1 MNVRAVAGV
10 LVLTLLLAACG
21 STSNRSVQRAS
32 RPATPLCSDNQTR
45 FDTGGWK
52 TDFSRH
58 SVPLCQITSGG
69 PPRDGI
75 PPLDRPKFVSVAEA
89 SAWLKPK
96 EPVIQF
102 SLGSD
107 HRAYPLQ
114 ILIWH
119 EIANDV
125 VGGTPITVT
134 FCPLCD
140 TAIVFDRQ
148 LDGRVL
154 DFGTT
159 GNLRNSDL
167 VMWDRETESWWQ
179 QVGGEA
185 IVGQL
190 TGNHL
195 TMLPASILSW
205 RTFRDSFPAGR
216 VLSRD
221 TGFDRPYGANPY
233 LGYDRVDSP
242 PFLYEGPLDGRLP
255 PKERVVVVSMNG
267 ETVAYPF
274 PLLQKRRVVTDSV
287 GGMAIVVLF
296 QPGTTSALDQHS
308 IADSA
313 DVGATSVFQPIGD
326 GMALTVFWQDG
337 AFVDK
342 QTDSEWNL
350 LGHGVS
356 GPLAGKQLPPVI
368 HTDTFWFAAAAF
380 NPSTRIFT

>member
-10 LVLTLLLAACG
+10 LVLITLLAACG
-21 STSNRSVQRAS
+21 STSDRSVQRAS
-32 RPATPLCSDNQTR
+32 RQPCSDNKIS
-45 FDTGGWK
+45 FNTGDWK

-125 VGGTPITVT
+125 VGGTPVTVT

-140 TAIVFDRQ
+140 TAIVFDRRQ
-148 LDGRVL
+148 DGRVL

-190 TGNHL
+190 TGEHL
-195 TMLPASILSW
+195 TMLPTSIVSW
-205 RTFRDSFPAGR
+205 STFRDSFPAGR
-216 VLSRD
+216 VLSLD
-221 TGFDRPYGANPY
+221 TGFERPYGDNPY

-242 PFLYEGPLDGRLP
+242 PFLYKGPSDGRLP

-267 ETVAYPF
+267 EAVAYPF
-274 PLLQKRRVVTDSV
+274 QLLQKRRVVTDSV
-287 GGMAIVVLF
+287 GGMEIVVLF

-313 DVGATSVFQPIGD
+313 DVGATGVFETIGD
-326 GMALTVFWQDG
+326 GMALTIFWRDG

-342 QTDSEWNL
+342 QTESEWNL
-350 LGHGVS
+350 LGQAVS
-356 GPLAGKQLPPVI
+356 GSLAGKHLPPVI

-380 NPSTRIFT
+380 NPNTRIFS